1 MKNYK
6 VYEYQVNQYKGIRIV
21 LEDFTKNYIE
31 RKGYSI
37 YDNIQQVLTNDREYV
52 DEKIKLFDAAILE
65 LFDDI
70 LAFDYSVMIEDWDD
84 EVLKAL
90 QQRHT
95 NLSICKSRD
104 KMGVIL

>member
-1 MKNYK
+1 MSYK
-6 VYEYQVNQYKGIRIV
+6 IYEYQVNQYKGIRIV

-37 YDNIQQVLTNDREYV
+37 YDNIQSVLTNDREYV

-65 LFDDI
+65 NFDDI
-70 LAFDYSVMIEDWDD
+70 LAFDYSIMIDDWDD
-84 EVLKAL
+84 NVLKSL

-95 NLSICKSRD
+95 NLSIGKTRD
-104 KMGVIL
+104 KMGVL

>member
-1 MKNYK
+1 MSYK
-6 VYEYQVNQYKGIRIV
+6 IYEYQINQYKGIRIV

-37 YDNIQQVLTNDREYV
+37 YDNIQQILTNDREYV
-52 DEKIKLFDAAILE
+52 DEKIKLFDNAILE

-70 LAFDYSVMIEDWDD
+70 LAYNYSVMIDDWDD

-95 NLSICKSRD
+95 NLRIGKTRD